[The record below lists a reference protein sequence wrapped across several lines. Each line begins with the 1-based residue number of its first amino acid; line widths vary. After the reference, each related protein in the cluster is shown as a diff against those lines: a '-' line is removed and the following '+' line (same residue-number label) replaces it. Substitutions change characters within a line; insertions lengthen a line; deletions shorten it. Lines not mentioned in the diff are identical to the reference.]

1 MAPVRSVWG
10 QRIRAARKA
19 AGLSQVQLAR
29 AVGVVQQIVSNWECG
44 KTAPHYDCRPR
55 LARVLGVNADEL
67 FSYPADDLN
76 GDDQAAA

>member
-1 MAPVRSVWG
+1 MIPVRTVWG

-19 AGLSQVQLAR
+19 VGLSQVQLAA

-44 KTAPHYDCRPR
+44 KTAPRYDCRPR
-55 LARVLGVNADEL
+55 LARVLGLN
-67 FSYPADDLN
+67 ADDLFAYPIEDVN